1 MIFCLVMSQYLNSIF
16 LNPLSYVLEEQ
27 RYELRYQLCIL
38 NLTETEL
45 SFQTVRKL
53 KQI

>member
-16 LNPLSYVLEEQ
+16 LNPLSDVYK
-27 RYELRYQLCIL
+27 LRYHPCIL

-45 SFQTVRKL
+45 SFQTVRKRE
-53 KQI
+53 QI